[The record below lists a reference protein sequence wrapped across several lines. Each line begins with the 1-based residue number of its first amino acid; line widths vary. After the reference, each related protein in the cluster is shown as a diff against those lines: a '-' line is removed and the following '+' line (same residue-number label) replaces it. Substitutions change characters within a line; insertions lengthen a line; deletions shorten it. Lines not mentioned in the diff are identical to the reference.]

1 MRTRIRLALA
11 ALGLM
16 VGSTAVASLAPQ
28 DIRHADFVRQ
38 AGTDA
43 FAGLDVQR
51 RTAEDPGASWSL
63 WRIANPAKPGGP
75 LWVVPHDNEN
85 AAFAAALRA
94 VKDYGGIVIAV
105 DSGQDDRL
113 SSARYV
119 WSHDGG
125 RLDPNRSFTGMWPA
139 YVAAVLADRGSRPI
153 VALHTNAPG
162 FDSGASTCGD
172 TPGNG
177 SGGISIRLCNSIFSP
192 RPAADR
198 SWPWDDD
205 DSVVISP
212 YLAGSTAGSG
222 WCGGRL
228 LQGNFNIVFERVATS
243 DGSLSN
249 YAIQHGVPYLNFETQ
264 DRGSDPAGIA
274 TASAR
279 LTAMIDSAM
288 ERCLAPQVRLV
299 AAAGGGKEAR

>member
-1 MRTRIRLALA
+1 MRNRIRLALA
-11 ALGLM
+11 ALGLLA
-16 VGSTAVASLAPQ
+16 GPAALASLAPEG
-28 DIRHADFVRQ
+28 ITHADFVRQ

-51 RTAEDPGASWSL
+51 RTASDADATWNL
-63 WRIANPAKPGGP
+63 WRIANPAKPDGP

-94 VKDYGGIVIAV
+94 VKSYGGIVIAV
-105 DSGQDDRL
+105 DSEQDDRFA
-113 SSARYV
+113 SARYV
-119 WSHDGG
+119 RAHDGG
-125 RLDPNRSFTGMWPA
+125 RLDPNRTFTAAWPA
-139 YVAAVLADRGSRPI
+139 YVSAVLADRGNRPI

-162 FDSGASTCGD
+162 FDGGASTCGD
-172 TPGNG
+172 TAGNG

-212 YLAGSTAGSG
+212 YLAGAAAGSG
-222 WCGGRL
+222 WCGARL
-228 LQGNFNIVFERVATS
+228 IQGNFNILFERVATS

-249 YAIQHGVPYLNFETQ
+249 YAVQHGIPYLNFETQ

-274 TASAR
+274 AASAR
-279 LTAMIDSAM
+279 LTAMIDAAM
-288 ERCLAPQVRLV
+288 ERCLAPRAQLV
-299 AAAGGGKEAR
+299 AAAGGDKEAR